1 MKAKESII
9 KTVLI
14 VLFCALIALS
24 VFVLLRGWLGGS
36 FDSFESLRDYIGS
49 FGMWGPVVL
58 TMIQALQ
65 VVIPVLPG
73 FTGCIVGAALFGP
86 LQGFFI
92 SYIGMSGGSIAA
104 YYLARRYGIK
114 LVSKLV
120 KLERYEKW
128 IERINKSKSYTVF
141 LFACIVLPAVPDD
154 FLCYFS
160 GLVDMPPRKFIPII
174 LVGKPWCILAY
185 CIFFKYFIP

>member
-1 MKAKESII
+1 MRAKESII

-14 VLFCALIALS
+14 VLFCALIVLI
-24 VFVLLRGWLGGS
+24 VFVLLKGWRDGS
-36 FDSFESLRDYIGS
+36 FASFESLRDYIGS
-49 FGMWGPVVL
+49 FGLWGPLVL
-58 TMIQALQ
+58 TVFQILQ
-65 VVIPVLPG
+65 VALPVLPG

-86 LQGFFI
+86 FRGFLI
-92 SYIGMSGGSIAA
+92 SYIGMSAGSIIA

-120 KLERYEKW
+120 KMERYEGF
-128 IERINKSKSYTVF
+128 IARINRSKSYTVF

-174 LVGKPWCILAY
+174 LAGKPWCILAY
-185 CIFFKYFIP
+185 CIFYMYLIP

>member
-1 MKAKESII
+1 MKAKETAI
-9 KTVLI
+9 KTALTA
-14 VLFCALIALS
+14 LLCALVALAAL
-24 VFVLLRGWLGGS
+24 VLVRGWAGGY
-36 FDSFESLRDYIGS
+36 FDSFDTLKAYIGS
-49 FGMWGPVVL
+49 FGIWGPVVL
-58 TMIQALQ
+58 TLIQTLQ

-73 FTGCIVGAALFGP
+73 FTGCIVGAALFSP
-86 LQGFFI
+86 VVGFII
-92 SYIGMSGGSIAA
+92 SYIGMCAGSIAA

-128 IERINKSKSYTVF
+128 IHRINKSKSYTWF

-160 GLVDMPPRKFIPII
+160 GLVDMPSRKYIPII
-174 LVGKPWCILAY
+174 LAGKPWCILVY
-185 CIFFKYFIP
+185 CIFCNYFIP

>member
-14 VLFCALIALS
+14 ALTCALIALMA
-24 VFVLLRGWLGGS
+24 VVLLKGWIDGR
-36 FDSFESLRDYIGS
+36 FDSFETLRDYIGA
-49 FGMWGPVVL
+49 FGAWGPVVL
-58 TMIQALQ
+58 MVFQAFQ
-65 VVIPVLPG
+65 VVLPVLPG

-86 LQGFFI
+86 VVGFII
-92 SYIGMSGGSIAA
+92 SYIGMCAGSIAA

-120 KLERYEKW
+120 KMEKYEQW
-128 IERINKSKSYTVF
+128 IARINKSKSYEVF

-154 FLCYFS
+154 FLCFFS
-160 GLVDMPPRKFIPII
+160 GLVDMPAQKYIPII
-174 LVGKPWCILAY
+174 LAGKPWCILAY
-185 CIFFKYFIP
+185 CIFSAYFIP

>member
-1 MKAKESII
+1 MKAKESTI

-14 VLFCALIALS
+14 VLFCALIALA
-24 VFVLLRGWLGGS
+24 VFVLLGGWFGGA

-49 FGMWGPVVL
+49 FGIWGPLVL
-58 TMIQALQ
+58 TVIQALQ

-86 LQGFFI
+86 FVGFII
-92 SYIGMSGGSIAA
+92 SYIGMSVGSVAA
-104 YYLARRYGIK
+104 YCLARRYGMK
-114 LVSKLV
+114 LVSKLI
-120 KLERYEKW
+120 KMERYEGF
-128 IERINKSKSYTVF
+128 IARINRSKSYTWF

-160 GLVDMPPRKFIPII
+160 GLVDMPPKKFIPII
-174 LVGKPWCILAY
+174 LAGKPWCILVY
-185 CIFFKYFIP
+185 CIFPAYFIP

>member
-14 VLFCALIALS
+14 VLFCALIALV
-24 VFVLLRGWLGGS
+24 VFVLLKGWFGGL
-36 FDSFESLRDYIGS
+36 FDSFETMKVYIGS
-49 FGMWGPVVL
+49 FGIWGPLVL
-58 TMIQALQ
+58 AVIQALQ

-73 FTGCIVGAALFGP
+73 FTGCIVGGALFGP
-86 LQGFFI
+86 VVGFVI
-92 SYIGMSGGSIAA
+92 SYIGMCAGSVAA
-104 YYLARRYGIK
+104 YYLARKYGIK

-141 LFACIVLPAVPDD
+141 LFACIALPAVPDD

-160 GLVDMPPRKFIPII
+160 GLVDMPPKKYTPII
-174 LVGKPWCILAY
+174 LLGKPWCILVY
-185 CIFFKYFIP
+185 CIFCNYFIP

>member
-1 MKAKESII
+1 MKARESVI
-9 KTVLI
+9 KVALI
-14 VLFCALIALS
+14 ALACALIALAG
-24 VFVLLRGWLGGS
+24 FIMLKGWLDGR
-36 FDSFESLRDYIGS
+36 FDSFESLREYIAS
-49 FGMWGPVVL
+49 FGIWGSVVL
-58 TMIQALQ
+58 TMLQAIQ
-65 VVIPVLPG
+65 VVVPVLPG
-73 FTGCIVGAALFGP
+73 FLSCIVGAALFGP

-120 KLERYEKW
+120 KMEKYEGW
-128 IERINKSKSYTVF
+128 IARINRSKSYTMF
-141 LFACIVLPAVPDD
+141 LFACIVLPVVPDD

-174 LVGKPWCILAY
+174 LVGKPWCILVY
-185 CIFFKYFIP
+185 CIFFTHFIP